1 VVTASVRLSTLR
13 YADSSK
19 QAAFFQH
26 ALDRIEASPG
36 VISAGATSA
45 LVHLENGRTVTFS
58 VEGRDLVPRK
68 ERAKAEYF
76 AITPRFLDTLRVP
89 VRRGRGFAPQDDT
102 QGHPVAIVNEAFA
115 RRYFPDGDALGRH
128 LRLDAEDA
136 DRSDWSEIVGVVGN
150 LRDKSDEWEE
160 RPHVYEPYLQR
171 PCPRMTLAVRTA
183 SDPAAFASVMRGAI
197 WTVDKEQPVSHVQT
211 MEQVI
216 ADSRAGGVLI
226 TALMGSYAGVALAMA
241 MIGVFGVMASTVAQR
256 THEIGIRM
264 ALGADAGDVRRMV
277 PKKGIFLGTLGVAIG
292 LGLAAPLAWLP
303 LNFVGIPF
311 NQRVGVVLATA
322 GLLWL
327 VALVASYIP
336 ARRASRVDPT
346 VALRYE

>member
-58 VEGRDLVPRK
+58 VEGRDLGPRK

-115 RRYFPDGDALGRH
+115 RRYFPDATPS
-128 LRLDAEDA
+128 EDTFA
-136 DRSDWSEIVGVVGN
+136 ST
-150 LRDKSDEWEE
+150 
-160 RPHVYEPYLQR
+160 
-171 PCPRMTLAVRTA
+171 PRTRTA
-183 SDPAAFASVMRGAI
+183 RTGARSSAWSATSGTSPTNGKSGRTFTSPTFSGRVRG
-197 WTVDKEQPVSHVQT
+197 
-211 MEQVI
+211 
-216 ADSRAGGVLI
+216 
-226 TALMGSYAGVALAMA
+226 
-241 MIGVFGVMASTVAQR
+241 
-256 THEIGIRM
+256 
-264 ALGADAGDVRRMV
+264 
-277 PKKGIFLGTLGVAIG
+277 
-292 LGLAAPLAWLP
+292 
-303 LNFVGIPF
+303 
-311 NQRVGVVLATA
+311 
-322 GLLWL
+322 
-327 VALVASYIP
+327 
-336 ARRASRVDPT
+336 
-346 VALRYE
+346 